1 MAKAQQRGKRRK
13 RGLDVDFELDESSAL
28 EAYTFADKVAEELTE
43 IGVGRE
49 ERPRITE
56 DHENI
61 LVGLSDGDYF
71 DGRLPVVIRKLTLD
85 QLSAL
90 YSLFSNWY
98 GYLMFQTRK
107 AAVQRSE
114 AKVQK
119 EVLYAMI
126 RQQKRYDKDGSK
138 RDSPSMTNLTHSD
151 GRFIKANAKYIMLD
165 GLYEG
170 LDAMVKIA
178 AQDMKVISREVTI
191 QQTKLEHDG
200 TRKNM
205 PKRFKSKSFRPEDE
219 DESEKTKPR
228 RRRKKKT
235 GKKVK
240 RRARG

>member
-1 MAKAQQRGKRRK
+1 MAKAQPRGRRK

-28 EAYTFADKVAEELTE
+28 EEYTFADDVVDNLTN

-49 ERPRITE
+49 ERPRIME
-56 DHENI
+56 DHESI
-61 LVGLSDGDYF
+61 LVGLEAGDYF
-71 DGRLPVVIRKLTLD
+71 DGRLPVVIRKLSLD

-98 GYLMFQTRK
+98 GYLMFQTQK

-119 EVLYAMI
+119 EMLYAMI
-126 RQQKRYDKDGSK
+126 RQQKRFDEDGNK
-138 RDSPSMTNLTHSD
+138 RDGPSMTNLTHSD
-151 GRFIKANAKYIMLD
+151 GRFIAANAKYIMLD

-200 TRKNM
+200 VRKNM
-205 PKRFKSKSFRPEDE
+205 PRRFKAKSVRPEDG
-219 DESEKTKPR
+219 DGAEKTRSR
-228 RRRKKKT
+228 RKKT
-235 GKKVK
+235 GKKV
-240 RRARG
+240 RRRTRG